1 MRLKKKQKI
10 EKTKNYGALAI
21 IPVLLFI
28 CLYIGCGSVF
38 TILNAKTPFNIMS
51 RYTAILISI
60 IVALLFFEPYK
71 SITEKAEIFY
81 KSAGKKGII
90 LLGLIVLMA
99 GGFASAAEAIGGK
112 ESLVNVCVSIIPTH
126 FLVPGIFVMCAIIST
141 CIGSSMGT
149 LVTMVPIACSLA
161 AGAGLNEGMTGA
173 AAIAGSFFGDNLSMI
188 SDTTI
193 CATKGVGAELKD
205 KFQVNLKLALPAAVI
220 TVIVYFIMNS
230 QTTVQSVTVGS
241 YDLITIFPYLFV
253 LLLAIR
259 GFNVVIV
266 LALGILLCGL
276 IGVVSQR
283 ANIFEWARSVSS
295 GMEGM
300 FWLAVFATLVS
311 GLIGLVEYYGGI
323 SWLIGAVSDKV
334 RSKKGCESIMGL
346 MSLVVSGVLV
356 NNTMAIIITAPVAK
370 EMGKKY
376 QIEPKVMASILDIGA
391 CLAVM
396 IVPHGSGVMMVQEAT
411 GCSYLEIMKYQYYPL
426 FLAVFTIVMV
436 WLSREKQE
444 EK

>member
-1 MRLKKKQKI
+1 
-10 EKTKNYGALAI
+10 
-21 IPVLLFI
+21 
-28 CLYIGCGSVF
+28 
-38 TILNAKTPFNIMS
+38 
-51 RYTAILISI
+51 
-60 IVALLFFEPYK
+60 
-71 SITEKAEIFY
+71 
-81 KSAGKKGII
+81 
-90 LLGLIVLMA
+90 
-99 GGFASAAEAIGGK
+99 
-112 ESLVNVCVSIIPTH
+112 

-193 CATKGVGAELKD
+193 CATKGVGAEMKD
-205 KFQVNLKLALPAAVI
+205 KFQVNITLALPAAVI
-220 TVIVYFIMNS
+220 TVIVYIIISF
-230 QTTVQSVTVGS
+230 QTAVQPVNLGS
-241 YDLITIFPYLFV
+241 YEIITVFPYLFV
-253 LLLAIR
+253 LLLAIK
-259 GFNVVIV
+259 GFDVVMV
-266 LALGILLCGL
+266 LALGILLCGM
-276 IGVVSQR
+276 IGMVSQR
-283 ANIFEWARSVSS
+283 VSLFEWARAVSS

-323 SWLIGAVSDKV
+323 SWLIGAVSSKV
-334 RSKKGCESIMGL
+334 RSKKGCETIIGL
-346 MSLVVSGVLV
+346 LSLVVSGVIV
-356 NNTMAIIITAPVAK
+356 NNTLAIIITSPVAK

-376 QIEPKVMASILDIGA
+376 KIEPKVMASILDIGA

-396 IVPHGSGVMMVQEAT
+396 LVPHGSGVMMVQEAT

-426 FLAVFTIVMV
+426 FLMIFTIVMI
-436 WLSREKQE
+436 WLSKKKQE